1 MFRSGPPRRIQPS
14 LQPVAPPPTK
24 NPALPPPPPYP
35 PVLQPWRTRVVWAG
49 VVVLLL
55 GLSILSFALIFQG
68 SFFSRNDDEIRSPKI
83 LQADYSRWSA
93 SLRDL
98 IRLSSSPTPTAL
110 PILPPAPAPDP
121 ASLRPWLRWRYLPP
135 EGLARSVLARRLPQQ
150 IQLLTLQPR
159 RLRLEE
165 DHVSI
170 DYAITL
176 RAKEDI
182 LLAPV
187 ISAPTQKNL
196 SEDHRRLIPKIL
208 FAYDLPPGKVFDF
221 ATAKNILPAGTTFEG
236 GWTLRHATRRSG
248 RWVALE
254 ADLLPFTRVPA
265 LESIFVRESTTPTP
279 ALLRSRGELENNDA
293 KQRAA
298 IQSLDD
304 RLAAIRADVQQ
315 YRAQL
320 MSSAPASAKS
330 KGIGAGSGVPTGA
343 GVGMVGGAATGA
355 SIGAMAGG
363 GDGAAIGAGAGALA
377 GMLIG
382 AIIANSEQEK
392 RLEQE
397 RAARRAAVSAIERE
411 VIEYQRKQM
420 QSFENELDQ
429 DKNKQESTLARPT
442 PHN

>member
-24 NPALPPPPPYP
+24 NPAPPPPPPSP

-110 PILPPAPAPDP
+110 PILPLAPAPDP

-265 LESIFVRESTTPTP
+265 LESIFVRESTTPPP